1 MNAALTF
8 GTKRSFR
15 AKQIINDFLTYVRK
29 PLYISEDAS
38 MSKTEK
44 FQYLFKVL
52 LCKLALLPILIP
64 IIYFT
69 KQLTGAKSIGWEDT
83 WSMYL
88 MLVVFAPIVEEA
100 IFRGLLHYSRW
111 GVSFIVSIL
120 LVTITYLVKITELIS
135 IQSIGFVY
143 FACIVLFPIFH
154 YFTKPF
160 DDILKTFWARNFK
173 YIFHII
179 AISFGLVHLTNYT
192 GINNYLFALPL
203 VTSQIISGYVLGFVR
218 MKLGFGYG
226 VALHSA
232 WNFIAS
238 FGMLVVLLAKFF

>member
-1 MNAALTF
+1 MNTALTF
-8 GTKRSFR
+8 GTKRTFK

-29 PLYISEDAS
+29 PLYIAEDAT

-69 KQLTGAKSIGWEDT
+69 KQLTGAKSADMPQT
-83 WSMYL
+83 WGYY
-88 MLVVFAPIVEEA
+88 VAIVMIVPLIEEL
-100 IFRGLLHYSRW
+100 IFRGILHYSRW
-111 GVSFIVSIL
+111 IIAFAFSFVLMTLTKYTGAFDRIGWHIGF
-120 LVTITYLVKITELIS
+120 TYLACFLSIPIIYLI
-135 IQSIGFVY
+135 
-143 FACIVLFPIFH
+143 
-154 YFTKPF
+154 TKPF
-160 DDILKTFWARNFK
+160 DAFFEAIWAKNFK
-173 YIFHII
+173 YIFHLV
-179 AISFGLVHLTNYT
+179 AVGFGLAHLTNYS
-192 GINNYLFALPL
+192 GISNYLFALPL

>member
-8 GTKRSFR
+8 GTKRNFR
-15 AKQIINDFLTYVRK
+15 AKQIITDFLTYVRK
-29 PLYISEDAS
+29 PLYIAEDAT

-64 IIYFT
+64 IIYLT
-69 KQLTGAKSIGWEDT
+69 KQLTGAESDDMPQT
-83 WSMYL
+83 WGYY
-88 MLVVFAPIVEEA
+88 VAIVMIVPLIEEL
-100 IFRGLLHYSRW
+100 IFRGILHYSRW
-111 GVSFIVSIL
+111 IIAFAFSFALMMIGKYTETFERIDWH
-120 LVTITYLVKITELIS
+120 IGFTYLACFLSIPIIYLI
-135 IQSIGFVY
+135 
-143 FACIVLFPIFH
+143 
-154 YFTKPF
+154 TKPF
-160 DDILKTFWARNFK
+160 DEVFEAFWAKNFK
-173 YIFHII
+173 YIFHFV
-179 AISFGLVHLTNYT
+179 AIGFGLAHLSNYEN
-192 GINNYLFALPL
+192 ISNYLFAVPL

-238 FGMLVVLLAKFF
+238 FGMLIVLLAKFF

>member
-1 MNAALTF
+1 MNAVLTF
-8 GTKRSFR
+8 GTKRNFR
-15 AKQIINDFLTYVRK
+15 AKQIIKDFLTYVRK
-29 PLYISEDAS
+29 PLYIAEDAS

-69 KQLTGAKSIGWEDT
+69 KQLTGAKSIGFDDT

-88 MLVVFAPIVEEA
+88 MLVLIAPIVEEA
-100 IFRGLLHYSRW
+100 IFRGVLHYSRW
-111 GVSFIVSIL
+111 GVSFIVSVL
-120 LVTITYLVKITELIS
+120 LLIITYLTKVTELIS
-135 IQSIGFVY
+135 INTVGFVY
-143 FACIVLFPIFH
+143 IACIALFPVF
-154 YFTKPF
+154 YYVTKPL
-160 DDILKTFWARNFK
+160 DDVFKTFWQKNFK

-179 AISFGLVHLTNYT
+179 AISFGLIHLTNYT

-218 MKLGFGYG
+218 MKLGFGYS

>member
-8 GTKRSFR
+8 GTKKRFT
-15 AKQIINDFLTYVRK
+15 AKQIINDFLTYIRK

-69 KQLTGAKSIGWEDT
+69 KQLTGAKSTDFPQSWG
-83 WSMYL
+83 YY
-88 MLVVFAPIVEEA
+88 VAIVMIVPYIEEL
-100 IFRGLLHYSRW
+100 IFRGILHYSRW
-111 GVSFIVSIL
+111 IIAFASSFVLMMLAKLTGTFEQIGWHIGF
-120 LVTITYLVKITELIS
+120 TYLACFLSIPFIYLLI
-135 IQSIGFVY
+135 
-143 FACIVLFPIFH
+143 
-154 YFTKPF
+154 KPF
-160 DDILKTFWARNFK
+160 DGIFENFWAKNFK
-173 YIFHII
+173 YIFHFV
-179 AISFGLVHLTNYT
+179 ALGFGLVHLSNYEN
-192 GINNYLFALPL
+192 ISNYLFAVPL